1 MSTELEAT
9 AQILEAISHQLVLV
23 TSKFC
28 LLSLVYETLIRE
40 GKLDP
45 LDFVAALQ
53 VSDSPEF
60 RARFQNETASILDP
74 QISSKLVH

>member
-1 MSTELEAT
+1 MSNELEAT

-23 TSKFC
+23 TSKYC
-28 LLSLVYETLIRE
+28 LLSLVYEALIRE

-45 LDFVAALQ
+45 FDFIAALQ

-60 RARFQNETASILDP
+60 RAKFQNETAAILEP
-74 QISSKLVH
+74 QSSSKLVH